1 MELSILKK
9 KRRGGG
15 IAFLLTLGALLL
27 FLSSALLFLRN
38 LSSRIAVSD
47 AADVVTARINSVV
60 ARIMAEEEY
69 PADSFVQMEKD
80 GEGRVTAVSCNMAR
94 INALSA
100 RVLEEIVDA
109 TEGHDL
115 TVSVPLGNLTGLS
128 LLMGRGPAVPVKIVV
143 LTSSRVE
150 FQNSIVT
157 AGINQT
163 KHQIAL
169 VATVDIDVLVPWA
182 TESAQVSSEVL
193 IADTVIV
200 GQVPQSYWNLGGG

>member
-1 MELSILKK
+1 MELSVLKK
-9 KRRGGG
+9 KRRGSG

>member
-1 MELSILKK
+1 MEFFYGKNK
-9 KRRGGG
+9 GRGGG

-27 FLSSALLFLRN
+27 FLGSALLFLRN

-60 ARIMAEEEY
+60 ARLMAEEDY
-69 PADSFVQMEKD
+69 PPDCFVQMEKD

-128 LLMGRGPAVPVKIVV
+128 LLMGRGPSVPVKIVV

-182 TESAQVSSEVL
+182 TESAQVTTEVL

-200 GQVPQSYWNLGGG
+200 GQVPQSYWNLGGK